1 MSEKRPGRKHFPGRE
16 RIRAKELYKEP
27 SSPLL
32 WAQAGAFRRNLF
44 AVENAALAL
53 ALVLE
58 GLPWALAPGRTRE
71 SLRLLLDLP
80 PQALRA
86 GGAAL
91 IALGILAA
99 ALGICFRS

>member
-1 MSEKRPGRKHFPGRE
+1 MQFD
-16 RIRAKELYKEP
+16 A
-27 SSPLL
+27 
-32 WAQAGAFRRNLF
+32 AFF
-44 AVENAALAL
+44 FAALAL

-86 GGAAL
+86 GGRRGADRAGHSGRRAGHL
-91 IALGILAA
+91 FQELMECRKQLEP
-99 ALGICFRS
+99 

>member
-1 MSEKRPGRKHFPGRE
+1 MHFN
-16 RIRAKELYKEP
+16 A
-27 SSPLL
+27 
-32 WAQAGAFRRNLF
+32 AFF
-44 AVENAALAL
+44 FAALAL

-58 GLPWALAPGRTRE
+58 GLPWVLAPSRTRE

-80 PQALRA
+80 PHTLRA

-99 ALGICFRS
+99 ALGIYLRS

>member
-1 MSEKRPGRKHFPGRE
+1 MHFN
-16 RIRAKELYKEP
+16 A
-27 SSPLL
+27 
-32 WAQAGAFRRNLF
+32 AFF
-44 AVENAALAL
+44 FAALAL

-58 GLPWALAPGRTRE
+58 GLPWALAPSRTRE

-80 PQALRA
+80 PQTLRA

-99 ALGICFRS
+99 ALGIYLRS

>member
-1 MSEKRPGRKHFPGRE
+1 MQFD
-16 RIRAKELYKEP
+16 A
-27 SSPLL
+27 
-32 WAQAGAFRRNLF
+32 AFF
-44 AVENAALAL
+44 FAAL
-53 ALVLE
+53 
-58 GLPWALAPGRTRE
+58 ALAPGRTRE